1 MIARGF
7 GFKVRWPVL
16 LLVLLATTTT
26 TWGQRNGTEADTPVF
41 GIGAQQVFRFALAAV
56 ADSDRNGEAGPR
68 CVATLGFRDTENRP
82 FGPSMNVDL
91 GRGDATFLDLDARSI
106 GLRGRQ
112 RMDFRPILDLA
123 PGSGVCEAAFSILG
137 LPAGGSEGGGFSSF
151 FESSETFEPS
161 CPGSNDWGVLT
172 LPFGFGQTL
181 QATVVRSSNPVDVN
195 NAPLPCDVTLNIG
208 KGPLLPVA
216 SLVTGPLAPGQAKA
230 VSVPFGTLGL
240 PFGET
245 AFLGQEVIEFPTQVH
260 YPGFEEPCPVTSSIG
275 CKISYQVIGSNTL
288 LTELIWAA
296 QRLQNDQ

>member
-123 PGSGVCEAAFSILG
+123 PGSGVCEIAFSVLG
-137 LPAGGSEGGGFSSF
+137 LPTGGSEGGGFISF
-151 FESSETFEPS
+151 IALAEPG
-161 CPGSNDWGVLT
+161 CPGDSAWGVLT
-172 LPFGFGQTL
+172 PSFGFGQTL
-181 QATVVRSSNPVDVN
+181 QATVVRSTNPVDVN

-208 KGPLLPVA
+208 TVA

-230 VSVPFGTLGL
+230 VSVPFGALGL
-240 PFGET
+240 PVGET